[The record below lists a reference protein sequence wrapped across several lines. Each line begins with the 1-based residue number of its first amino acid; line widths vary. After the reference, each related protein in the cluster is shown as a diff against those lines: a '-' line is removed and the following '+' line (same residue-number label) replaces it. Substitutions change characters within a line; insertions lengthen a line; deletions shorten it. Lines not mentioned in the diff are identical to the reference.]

1 MPNYLKEAFKELEL
15 LDEEVFPFNK
25 DGAADLQK
33 FLDGDITD
41 DTESIID
48 PEADSE
54 EDLQKS
60 YEGKVIVGE
69 ECPSCSSVDG
79 YKIVGQVAPYCAEC
93 DKEGEDNE
101 ATIVESRGNEFDVE
115 YVVGGSIYT
124 DRNIKAKD
132 EKDALRKFNEKHKND
147 KYPVQKVR
155 EVSMALHPSDEMEVF
170 IDESLN
176 EKRETGLADV
186 VQQMLD
192 GEFYDMVKSEKTGK
206 MQSVGRKPLYKSSD
220 IGYDDEGL
228 TVLVADES
236 AAGPA
241 KEIAAKFGLETRYEP
256 PKKWETR
263 DRRGKIHIL
272 IPEED
277 WDKDV
282 SDIAFGD
289 NLGETLVTEC
299 DAKNNRPHLKGNKD
313 REEPITES
321 VENVTVETDS
331 DTVTVTP
338 TEGGDVK
345 VETQAKET
353 VEPEAETIVPVD
365 AETKDEIDMNDHNFD
380 DTATDDLDLDDIE
393 LDAEEFDSLGE
404 SYLKKVYGNVESYKT
419 SAMKKEDGKLMFEGV
434 ITFASG
440 KKAKTSF
447 IFENIVKTRSGKIKF
462 IGENLQLSTNK
473 KAFTITAS
481 IDGKKGICES
491 FNYNYIA
498 KDSATGKKVPLYG
511 TIKK

>member
-60 YEGKVIVGE
+60 YEGKVIISCKLCHDMQYKDPQDIVIDEESDYVNVGE

-93 DKEGEDNE
+93 DKEGED
-101 ATIVESRGNEFDVE
+101 VEDEE
-115 YVVGGSIYT
+115 TKVV
-124 DRNIKAKD
+124 K
-132 EKDALRKFNEKHKND
+132 
-147 KYPVQKVR
+147 
-155 EVSMALHPSDEMEVF
+155 
-170 IDESLN
+170 ESLN

-186 VQQMLD
+186 VLQMLD
-192 GEFYDMVKSEKTGK
+192 GEFYDMVKSKKTGK
-206 MQSVGRKPLYKSSD
+206 LQSVGRKPIVNIED
-220 IGYDDEGL
+220 IGLDKNGLSVRVKDDE
-228 TVLVADES
+228 TAAKVKEVAD
-236 AAGPA
+236 
-241 KEIAAKFGLETRYEP
+241 KFGVETKYEP
-256 PKKWETR
+256 AHKYDR
-263 DRRGKIHIL
+263 DKRAIVHIY
-272 IPEED
+272 ISDED

-321 VENVTVETDS
+321 VENVTVETGS

-345 VETQAKET
+345 VETQSKEE
-353 VEPEAETIVPVD
+353 VEPGAETIVPVD
-365 AETKDEIDMNDHNFD
+365 SETKDEIDMNDHNFD
-380 DTATDDLDLDDIE
+380 DTATNDLDLDDIE

-447 IFENIVKTRSGKIKF
+447 IFENIVKTRSGKVKF

-481 IDGKKGICES
+481 VNGKKGVCES

>member
-60 YEGKVIVGE
+60 YEGKVIISCKICHDMQYKDPQDIVIDEESDYVNVGE

-93 DKEGEDNE
+93 DKEGEDIE
-101 ATIVESRGNEFDVE
+101 VEETKVVE
-115 YVVGGSIYT
+115 
-124 DRNIKAKD
+124 
-132 EKDALRKFNEKHKND
+132 
-147 KYPVQKVR
+147 
-155 EVSMALHPSDEMEVF
+155 
-170 IDESLN
+170 ESLN

-228 TVLVADES
+228 TVLVADEA

-313 REEPITES
+313 HEESITES

-345 VETQAKET
+345 VETQSKEEA
-353 VEPEAETIVPVD
+353 EPEAETIVPVD

-380 DTATDDLDLDDIE
+380 DTATDDLDLDNIE

-447 IFENIVKTRSGKIKF
+447 IFENIVKTRSGKVKF

-481 IDGKKGICES
+481 VNGKKGICES